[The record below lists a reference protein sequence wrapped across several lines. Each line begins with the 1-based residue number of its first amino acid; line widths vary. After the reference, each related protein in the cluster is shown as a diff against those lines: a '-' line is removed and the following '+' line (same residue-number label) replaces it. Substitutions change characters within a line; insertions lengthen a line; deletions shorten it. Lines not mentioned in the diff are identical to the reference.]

1 MKFDLGHINKIAAI
15 SVKMKDDGIVYS
27 YQILKLKKGEI
38 EFIKSENGIT
48 EMRALIKKIGKK
60 TPIVLH
66 IQGKGILNRVVD
78 NKENYRHA
86 LLMNARLDDFYFT
99 DFVEEEK
106 VYSSVIR
113 KDAVQEILALFAEK
127 HVEVI
132 SFCTGPFIA
141 ASLAP
146 YIIRDNITVDFTLI
160 ELVDNKIVKFEK
172 SEENQQRT
180 LLGEETIPHQML
192 GAVCVGSNYFN
203 PSPQVVLPEDEGVYV
218 RNFKEAKNKNV
229 FYRFAGMMV
238 AFFFVVLC
246 GNYFYLGYL
255 NTKIEE
261 NYAILGE
268 FEDQLAELSTLED
281 EQNRKEVLLSGS
293 GLLSKKFL
301 SFYLME
307 LSNTVPKDVS
317 LDRVKLRPLMDEIKK
332 RHKIEFQDQLLLVAG
347 KSKSSETLS
356 RWIEDLKEKEW
367 LSSVDILDYTYK
379 KNAGNFELEL
389 VLR

>member
-15 SVKMKDDGIVYS
+15 SVKMKDDTIVYS

-48 EMRALIKKIGKK
+48 ELRSLIKKIGNKI
-60 TPIVLH
+60 PIVLH

-99 DFVEEEK
+99 DFIEEEK

-146 YIIRDNITVDFTLI
+146 YIKRNNLTVDSTLI
-160 ELVDNKIVKFEK
+160 ELKDNKIVKFEK
-172 SEENQQRT
+172 ADENNQRT
-180 LLGEETIPHQML
+180 LLGEESISHDML
-192 GAVCVGSNYFN
+192 GAVSLGSNYFN
-203 PSPQVVLPEDEGVYV
+203 PSPQVVLPEEEVVYV

-229 FYRFAGMMV
+229 FYRFATMMV
-238 AFFFVVLC
+238 AFFFLVLL
-246 GNYFYLGYL
+246 GNYFYLEYI
-255 NTKIEE
+255 NSKIEA
-261 NYAILGE
+261 NYTILGE

-281 EQNRKEVLLSGS
+281 EQSRKEKLLSGS

-307 LSNTVPKDVS
+307 LSNTVPKDVL
-317 LDRVKLRPLMDEIKK
+317 LDRVQLRPLMDEIKK

-356 RWIEDLKEKEW
+356 SWIEELKEKEW